1 MGAADFPICCMMA
14 EPNNR
19 NENNMRMDI
28 SHLIL
33 VLSSISGMVCQM
45 RVLKGVLGI

>member
-1 MGAADFPICCMMA
+1 MMA

-19 NENNMRMDI
+19 NENRMRTDI

-33 VLSSISGMVCQM
+33 VLSSISGMVHQM
-45 RVLKGVLGI
+45 SVLPGGWWT